1 MTNVV
6 FRRENNGE
14 ILAVFGEIADN
25 NYNLVCYAHIGQH
38 AACSLE
44 YYHSTKPATAGE
56 YQNLLNELKYIG
68 YDDLKICKRLPI
80 SKIYS
85 NRNL

>member
-6 FRRENNGE
+6 FRKEKDGQ

-25 NYNLVCYAHIGQH
+25 FYNLVCYAHLGQH
-38 AACSLE
+38 SACSLE
-44 YYHSTKPATAGE
+44 YYRSTKPASAGE
-56 YQNLLNELKYIG
+56 YQPLLNELQSIG
-68 YDDLKICKRLPI
+68 YNDLRICKRLQI

-85 NRNL
+85 H